1 MVSTPR
7 RLLEFPPGGPPRGA
21 ACFASAG
28 KVPDYCRVSSPRVD
42 LTKFA
47 WLSIAAA
54 LVTIALKMSAWLV
67 TGSVGLLSDAAES
80 VVNLIAAIVA
90 LIALKVAARPA
101 DKNHHFGHTKAEY
114 FSSAIEGMMIFVSAA
129 AILVLGIQRLLE
141 PKPLEAVGIGLF
153 ISVIAALVN
162 GAVAIVLLRA
172 GRRYNSITLRAD
184 ANHLMTDVVTS
195 GGVVLGIGLVW
206 LTGWDILDPIVAIL
220 VGLNILWTGWKLVS
234 ESASGLMDESLP
246 KETNDRLRE
255 ILASHTTDEVKFH
268 AFRTRISG
276 ARAFMEMHML
286 VPGAWTVQRGH
297 DELEDIVDEIR
308 SEFAELHVIGHLEPI
323 EDPRS
328 YDDEHLD

>member
-1 MVSTPR
+1 MTST
-7 RLLEFPPGGPPRGA
+7 
-21 ACFASAG
+21 
-28 KVPDYCRVSSPRVD
+28 RVD

-54 LVTIALKMSAWLV
+54 LATIALKTWAWLV

-80 VVNLIAAIVA
+80 VVNLVAAIVA

-101 DKNHHFGHTKAEY
+101 DKNHHFGHSKAEY
-114 FSSAIEGMMIFVSAA
+114 FSSAIEGVMIFVAAA
-129 AILVLGIQRLLE
+129 AILVFAIQRLLA
-141 PKPLEAVGIGLF
+141 PRPLEEIGLGLV
-153 ISVIAALVN
+153 ISVIAALIN
-162 GAVAIVLLRA
+162 GAVALVLLRA

-184 ANHLMTDVVTS
+184 AHHLMTDVITS
-195 GGVVLGIGLVW
+195 AGVLVGIALVW
-206 LTGWDILDPIVAIL
+206 ATGWVRLDPIVAIL

-234 ESASGLMDESLP
+234 ESSSGLMDESLP
-246 KETNDRLRE
+246 KEDNDRLRE
-255 ILASHTTDEVKFH
+255 ILARHTTDEVQFH
-268 AFRTRISG
+268 AFRTRVSG

-308 SEFAELHVIGHLEPI
+308 GEFAELHVIGHLEPI